1 MIRKH
6 ENIAWGAVWL
16 LLFLLVPATMLRRIL
31 SDQSAWAFH
40 HILQVWLG
48 MLPFFLLFLVH
59 HFALL
64 PLVRRRLPMY
74 VGLTAVLLGLFAM
87 YCFTSSRMP
96 DGPPP
101 GGAPERRE
109 MMPPPDR
116 PGDMPARDS
125 QGMPPEPEGGLA
137 PLRPDVMTL
146 LLGFL
151 LLGVDLGAYFYVESL
166 RSEQRM
172 KDLQAESLSRQ
183 LESLRYQI
191 NPHFFMN
198 TLNNI
203 HALVDIEPE
212 KAKESIEEISKMMRI
227 LLYEGDSPTI
237 PLSRELDFVRNYI
250 SLMRLRYP
258 EDSVRI
264 EVSFPDE
271 TQAVVP
277 PLLVASFVENAFKHG
292 ISYEE
297 ESFIRIRMEMNGGRI
312 VFRCANSFHPARL
325 SEEGGLGLDNI
336 RRRLS
341 LLYGTDYT
349 LSIDDTGGTYEVLL
363 VIPSKPVTTV

>member
-16 LLFLLVPATMLRRIL
+16 LLFLLVPASMLRRIL
-31 SDQSAWAFH
+31 SDQSAGAFH
-40 HILQVWLG
+40 HILQVWVG
-48 MLPFFLLFLVH
+48 ILPFLLLFLVH

-64 PLVRRRLPMY
+64 PLVRRRLPLY
-74 VGLTAVLLGLFAM
+74 VGLTAMLLGLFAM

-109 MMPPPDR
+109 MIPPPDR
-116 PGDMPARDS
+116 PADMPERGFP
-125 QGMPPEPEGGLA
+125 GMPPEPDGDFA

-151 LLGVDLGAYFYVESL
+151 LIGVDLGVYFYVESL
-166 RSEQRM
+166 RNERRM
-172 KDLQAESLSRQ
+172 KNLQAESLSRQ

-203 HALVDIEPE
+203 HALVDIDPE
-212 KAKESIEEISKMMRI
+212 KAKESIEEFSKMMRI

-237 PLSRELDFVRNYI
+237 PFSRELDFVRNYI

-258 EDSVRI
+258 EESVRI
-264 EVSFPDE
+264 EASFPDD

-277 PLLVASFVENAFKHG
+277 PLLIASFVENAFKHG

-312 VFRCANSFHPARL
+312 VFRCANSFHPSGL
-325 SEEGGLGLDNI
+325 SEDGGLGLDNI
-336 RRRLS
+336 RQRLS

-349 LSIDDTGGTYEVLL
+349 LSLDDSDGTYEVLL
-363 VIPSKPVTTV
+363 VIPSKPVAAV